1 MREKAACH
9 RQLVHLVE
17 HPLRCQP
24 DQEVQHGSPEQRPTG
39 GKPRHVAVTEEEE
52 DVGGTAF
59 RERFRHVRGNTISHF
74 RLQYSLGADIFQKLL
89 WCVSKLFTLEKA
101 HAKYYSGILLK

>member
-1 MREKAACH
+1 MKACLVSKFRIIVSQLELREKAACH

-52 DVGGTAF
+52 DVGTAF
-59 RERFRHVRGNTISHF
+59 REGFRHVRGNISHF
-74 RLQYSLGADIFQKLL
+74 RLRRHCS
-89 WCVSKLFTLEKA
+89 TL
-101 HAKYYSGILLK
+101 